1 MKENL
6 ARWETEK
13 SGQAYDVSRHV
24 QGNFGFDCD
33 IESIVNGDKDHLDDM
48 QAKVRGELG
57 SLQKE
62 MDRMI
67 RGLEDRNGVK

>member
-1 MKENL
+1 MKETL

-13 SGQAYDVSRHV
+13 SGQAYDGSRHV
-24 QGNFGFDCD
+24 HGNAGVDFD
-33 IESIVNGDKDHLDDM
+33 IESIPNGDKDQLDNM

-62 MDRMI
+62 MDRLI
-67 RGLEDRNGVK
+67 QGLGDRRRVK